1 MEITVRSAAGARY
14 EENGDDA
21 RESRM
26 QKAGNT
32 RGHAEEEAS
41 AMGEN
46 GRRDSATRRYAR
58 RCE

>member
-21 RESRM
+21 RESRT
-26 QKAGNT
+26 QKAGANSWYT
-32 RGHAEEEAS
+32 RGHAEE

-46 GRRDSATRRYAR
+46 VVEGIPRLVGTRRV
-58 RCE
+58 